1 MRKLLIVVFLAVGA
15 IAALG
20 IVRSKILADERALK
34 TAAIQYSTLR
44 RIYAHPA
51 NSEPAAGVSVE

>member
-1 MRKLLIVVFLAVGA
+1 MRKLLIVVLLAVGA
-15 IAALG
+15 IATLG
-20 IVRSKILADERALK
+20 IVRSKMLADERASK

-51 NSEPAAGVSVE
+51 TSEPAVGDSVE